1 MVLDE
6 LVEQVEL
13 LREVGLHL
21 EQRVGAVF
29 PASVYP
35 VSSSVSSSARLEKSV
50 SPDGVVP
57 GVHLDDLLCEIE
69 GSLRFLLL
77 GDEGSEHVHRVAVC
91 LFRARNQQENNAEC
105 IKKRREDLQYSW

>member
-21 EQRVGAVF
+21 EQRIGAVF
-29 PASVYP
+29 PARVYP
-35 VSSSVSSSARLEKSV
+35 VSSSVSSSTRVEKAV
-50 SPDGVVP
+50 LPDGVVS
-57 GVHLDDLLCEIE
+57 GVHLDNLLCEIE

-77 GDEGSEHVHRVAVC
+77 GDERSEHVHCVTVC
-91 LFRARNQQENNAEC
+91 TSDAQPNCQ
-105 IKKRREDLQYSW
+105 